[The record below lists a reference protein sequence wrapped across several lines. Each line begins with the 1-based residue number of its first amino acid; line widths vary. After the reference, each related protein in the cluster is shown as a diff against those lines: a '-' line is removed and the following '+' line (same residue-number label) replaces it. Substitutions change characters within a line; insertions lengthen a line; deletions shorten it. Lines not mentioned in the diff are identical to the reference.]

1 VCTTMEDSHLRYT
14 AIGLHAVRGDA
25 MPQKPLKDH
34 YGRRMVAQLERYAC
48 RSNLD
53 QLVALVVL
61 EAKRKN

>member
-1 VCTTMEDSHLRYT
+1 
-14 AIGLHAVRGDA
+14 